1 MRVGPPEARDIVN
14 PLTGADLMNRNKGPA
29 SSGRQL
35 PGIAALLATE
45 KSPDVRAA
53 LWKRRIR
60 LVLDQGNRGAAEE
73 YIAEA
78 LAEQSGLPAVQTAAA
93 DGFSRLGKWE
103 EALGAFKRAVELLR
117 GSGEERS
124 ARRLELGPVY
134 RLTEA
139 AGNHAGC
146 IELARGSEPLAL
158 VLRARAWRRGGARV
172 ELPFLGEENGL
183 SSRLL
188 ALETAFR
195 DGDTRFLPGLVE
207 EWDRSEP
214 EWRWRVFAEGLMLSR
229 DLGRPLEAWRKLG
242 AELSRSAVLD
252 PRFEVERKAVQ
263 ALFKSRGSGPRGV
276 SLVN

>member
-1 MRVGPPEARDIVN
+1 M
-14 PLTGADLMNRNKGPA
+14 TRNKEPA

-35 PGIAALLATE
+35 PGIASRLATE
-45 KSPDVRAA
+45 KSPDGRAS

-60 LVLDQGNRGAAEE
+60 LVIDQGNREAAEG

-78 LAEQSGLPAVQTAAA
+78 LAELPGLPAMQAAAA
-93 DGFSRLGKWE
+93 DGFCRLGRWD
-103 EALGAFKRAVELLR
+103 EALGAFRRAVELLR
-117 GSGEERS
+117 TGGEERS
-124 ARRLELGPVY
+124 ARRLELGPVF

-172 ELPFLGEENGL
+172 ELPILGEGNGL

-214 EWRWRVFAEGLMLSR
+214 EWRWRVLAEGVMLSR
-229 DLGRPLEAWRKLG
+229 DLGRPLEPWRKLG
-242 AELSRSAVLD
+242 AELSRSPVLD
-252 PRFEVERKAVQ
+252 PRFEVERKAIGVLLKPQ
-263 ALFKSRGSGPRGV
+263 GSGPRSV
-276 SLVN
+276 SAVK